1 MTQEEIQ
8 KASARKLRALEKFM
22 RQMDITVSAE
32 QMITQEGIIKT
43 VVRYQDNE
51 KYEVDEPKNEP
62 SPEDKP
68 TEDPL
73 TPNLDED
80 EKSQEVALPPTV

>member
-51 KYEVDEPKNEP
+51 KYEVDEPTEEP
-62 SPEDKP
+62 KKEPTPEDKP
-68 TEDPL
+68 GEPII
-73 TPNLDED
+73 PNLDENEKD
-80 EKSQEVALPPTV
+80 ETPNT